1 MESDKWNPLC
11 LLDAGGFFLYNEFI
25 TKEKT
30 MTDQTDKLI
39 AEVQSKNKAENYERE
54 NTIKLYELQDIW
66 KQTNQLDNITEH
78 MMRKFNSILR
88 GGAWIYD

>member
-1 MESDKWNPLC
+1 
-11 LLDAGGFFLYNEFI
+11 
-25 TKEKT
+25 
-30 MTDQTDKLI
+30 MTDQTDQLI

-78 MMRKFNSILR
+78 MMRNFNSILR
-88 GGAWIYD
+88 GGA

>member
-1 MESDKWNPLC
+1 
-11 LLDAGGFFLYNEFI
+11 
-25 TKEKT
+25 
-30 MTDQTDKLI
+30 MTDQTDQLI

-78 MMRKFNSILR
+78 MMRKFNSILSR
-88 GGAWIYD
+88 